1 MFEGPQAQRNL
12 FEFVNDITFYSCLC
26 QLYWYMF
33 SGSRKQAVWLTVFKK
48 SALHLLLY
56 SFYKR
61 WNHFIPPDDHKEELD
76 ISFLLLFSTKN
87 GVDWGRCGHCSRHPR
102 KDGVD
107 RQEITW
113 GPGLGPMLRE
123 PRRWKNGRQTEE
135 GRSQSRK
142 QGRNWETDQSS
153 WSGTGI
159 KKPKDHS
166 NRLPVYQVKCPGNRI
181 GKNSASVEKLHYWN
195 E

>member
-1 MFEGPQAQRNL
+1 MILLFIPVFASFIGICFQDQENRQSDLLFLKNL
-12 FEFVNDITFYSCLC
+12 HFAFY
-26 QLYWYMF
+26 F
-33 SGSRKQAVWLTVFKK
+33 TVFIKDGIILSLQMITKK
-48 SALHLLLY
+48 N
-56 SFYKR
+56 
-61 WNHFIPPDDHKEELD
+61 W
-76 ISFLLLFSTKN
+76 ISVFLLLFSTKN

-123 PRRWKNGRQTEE
+123 PRRWKKGRQTEE

-159 KKPKDHS
+159 KKPKDHW